1 MSSGPK
7 VRQKL
12 KGKVLL
18 GIYPRKKDSKFKIF
32 PKHKDLQMD
41 KPYLEIRKN
50 VGGNVITKGI
60 KKLNKQWKK
69 DTTPLYKSLS
79 AKLKNI
85 WSNPK

>member
-7 VRQKL
+7 VRKKL

-32 PKHKDLQMD
+32 PKHSDLQID

-50 VGGNVITKGI
+50 VGGNVITKKVKVI
-60 KKLNKQWKK
+60 TKKA
-69 DTTPLYKSLS
+69 KSLA
-79 AKLKNI
+79 AKLKNV
-85 WSNPK
+85 WSNPN

>member
-50 VGGNVITKGI
+50 VGGNVITK
-60 KKLNKQWKK
+60 KA
-69 DTTPLYKSLS
+69 KSLA
-79 AKLKNI
+79 AKLKNV
-85 WSNPK
+85 WSNPN